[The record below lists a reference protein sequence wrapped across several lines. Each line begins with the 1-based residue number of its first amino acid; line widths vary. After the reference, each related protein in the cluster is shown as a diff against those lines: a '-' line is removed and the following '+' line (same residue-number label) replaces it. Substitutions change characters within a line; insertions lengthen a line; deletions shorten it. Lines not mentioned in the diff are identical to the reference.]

1 MKLKKTVML
10 GVCILFIMNLFS
22 SGLVYAA
29 ERFEMDEPNNVIII
43 EPDFREEV
51 AREFQ
56 IWGTFA
62 EAQFA
67 YGPSWTYAV
76 LGYDA
81 AGGYFLC
88 SRQKVDG
95 SFFYFGCY
103 SL

>member
-1 MKLKKTVML
+1 MKTKKLAML
-10 GVCILFIMNLFS
+10 GVCVLFVMSLFS
-22 SGLVYAA
+22 SALVHAVDTKEA
-29 ERFEMDEPNNVIII
+29 GEQSNVVII
-43 EPDFREEV
+43 EPDCQEEV
-51 AREFQ
+51 VEQFQ
-56 IWGTFA
+56 IWGTYA

-88 SRQKVDG
+88 SRQKADG